1 MVLMLL
7 ACIAKHGPE
16 RAAEP
21 TPIDVVPV
29 LSSVA
34 DSKVTGAT
42 DPLSKAL
49 GDVLAARNLQPT
61 MMSTDSYLAAFAG
74 TRDTRRRIE
83 LLHVSRPMLL
93 VETETA
99 FYSELSGR
107 YRWIVKATVSLE
119 PAGLTESFEV
129 PVFLQFQHEREP
141 EAVSAAAPVI
151 ARRAGELVD
160 GWLAA
165 P

>member
-7 ACIAKHGPE
+7 ACIAKHEPQ

-21 TPIDVVPV
+21 TPIDVAPV

-34 DSKVTGAT
+34 DARVTGAT

-49 GDVLAARNLQPT
+49 GDALVARNLQPNMLPT
-61 MMSTDSYLAAFAG
+61 EQYLAAFQG
-74 TRDTRRRIE
+74 TRDTRHRVE
-83 LLHVSRPMLL
+83 LLHVSRPTLL
-93 VETETA
+93 VETETS

-107 YRWIVKATVSLE
+107 YRWLVKATLTLE
-119 PAGLTESFEV
+119 PAGLTETFEV

-141 EAVSAAAPVI
+141 EAVSAASLVI

>member
-7 ACIAKHGPE
+7 ACLAKHEPE

-29 LSSVA
+29 LASVA
-34 DSKVTGAT
+34 DSKLTGAT

-49 GDVLAARNLQPT
+49 GDTLAARNLQPT
-61 MMSTDSYLAAFAG
+61 MLPTEAYLAAFQG
-74 TRDTRRRIE
+74 TRDTRHRIE
-83 LLHVSRPMLL
+83 LLHVARPTLL
-93 VETETA
+93 VETETT

-107 YRWIVKATVSLE
+107 YRWLVKATISLE

-141 EAVSAAAPVI
+141 EAVSAAASVI
-151 ARRAGELVD
+151 ARHAGQLVD